1 MKTVSVFGIAA
12 MEFYKDAIRSGPDA
26 AEARKYLVG
35 VNNPSGAAFLWAMG
49 CNNHEEARSLGV
61 AELARENDDVEYAV
75 IGPCNDGCNCGKV
88 RGKTYFI
95 VRG

>member
-35 VNNPSGAAFLWAMG
+35 STTPRVPPSSGLWAVTITKKLDLSG
-49 CNNHEEARSLGV
+49 WPS
-61 AELARENDDVEYAV
+61 
-75 IGPCNDGCNCGKV
+75 
-88 RGKTYFI
+88 
-95 VRG
+95 